1 MTHADTNTI
10 REALQKA
17 ADDLLEGRAAGP
29 LTGVRLA
36 ELAGVK
42 RHRLTLDN
50 PDINA
55 AFQERARQ
63 INRSKPEVD
72 ALRTQLASER
82 ERAARLAQERD
93 ALARQ
98 LCDYASALLVVT
110 EERDHLLD
118 RLQAS
123 SNVTPLHSGDRRGHV
138 NPNKELDNA

>member
-1 MTHADTNTI
+1 MTHADPNTI

-17 ADDLLEGRAAGP
+17 ADDLLEGRATGP

-42 RHRLTLDN
+42 RHRLTHDN

-55 AFQERARQ
+55 AFQERARE

-72 ALRTQLASER
+72 ALRTQLAYER
-82 ERAARLAQERD
+82 ERASRLAQERD

-98 LCDYASALLVVT
+98 LRNYATALLAVT
-110 EERDHLLD
+110 EERDRLLD
-118 RLQAS
+118 RLQTS
-123 SNVTPLHSGDRRGHV
+123 SNVTLLRAADHPR
-138 NPNKELDNA
+138 K

>member
-1 MTHADTNTI
+1 MTHADPNTI

-17 ADDLLEGRAAGP
+17 ADDLLEGRATGP

-42 RHRLTLDN
+42 RHRLTLAN

-72 ALRTQLASER
+72 ALRTQLAEER
-82 ERAARLAQERD
+82 ERAGRLAQERD

-98 LCDYASALLVVT
+98 LRNYAAALLAVT
-110 EERDHLLD
+110 EERDRLLD
-118 RLQAS
+118 RLRS
-123 SNVTPLHSGDRRGHV
+123 SGNVTPLRPGGRPGHG
-138 NPNKELDNA
+138 NPKDFENA